1 MAEVLWEFLITRS
14 NFFVAKG
21 YNNQISWVSVR
32 NIVIL
37 ISLKNSWINF
47 TSGLKGAVDLRQSQ
61 QLQMVAYR
69 KQACMCMRF
78 TIQ

>member
-1 MAEVLWEFLITRS
+1 MAEGLWEFLMTRL
-14 NFFVAKG
+14 NCFVAKG

-37 ISLKNSWINF
+37 ISLKNSWIHF

-69 KQACMCMRF
+69 KKACMCMHL